1 MKTWMVTGCHD
12 RRWLDNVVA
21 NYARQTRVDK
31 HLIIVEN
38 GGGIGAALDC
48 VALPGVVVL
57 QSEPGPAQPL
67 NAALAWLREHAS
79 PADWF
84 CKADSDDYYGPGY
97 LESIQPAI
105 DEGLDYAGRSSLY
118 IRTTEDRLWYVE
130 GKPAHVF
137 HGPTIAARIGSALDF
152 PLVRDWGEDAEWCL
166 VMQRAGKSCVTL
178 PPEHVC
184 YQRHAGHAHTWP
196 VSDLE
201 LRGAWPVEFIDLGPF
216 DARVVDGTIPR
227 PPGTSLGVEPLSP
240 ETFMPF
246 RVLREQL
253 GVS

>member
-130 GKPAHVF
+130 GKGDSEARAITCYGLGTTITNFADARPGDFASYSTTPSGGHSVIFLGWLRDDAKDTNKITGFKVQPGQRIYVADPATE
-137 HGPTIAARIGSALDF
+137 P
-152 PLVRDWGEDAEWCL
+152 
-166 VMQRAGKSCVTL
+166 L
-178 PPEHVC
+178 PPITTTSTNRMDPPAPTSMKVISVFMSVSH
-184 YQRHAGHAHTWP
+184 
-196 VSDLE
+196 SDLE
-201 LRGAWPVEFIDLGPF
+201 
-216 DARVVDGTIPR
+216 
-227 PPGTSLGVEPLSP
+227 
-240 ETFMPF
+240 
-246 RVLREQL
+246 
-253 GVS
+253 